1 MLPKRSSVSQEQEE
15 DPSDLSPSHLVS
27 FLTNYDET
35 HSHSSSSEPEEQ
47 ADDSDVSDEIDPD
60 DESTFSTPI
69 KRSKVGLVGNTP
81 SSKRST
87 PSKKKTPFST
97 PRKPR
102 DSSIP
107 GSSAKTRKRIRPNSE
122 DDADPTQRSK
132 NDIEVKGREEGFIR
146 MSKADNYFL
155 SQSQSKRSSLNS
167 YSTLAPPLT
176 QKQYDQLSSSRS
188 QSSSKMVQRLMG
200 DLEGR
205 SKQWEMELEEG
216 FNLLFYGFGSKRR
229 LLNKFVSTKLI
240 KKGHCV
246 VVNGH
251 FPQMGIKDI
260 LVAVE
265 DSLGIP
271 QDMDLGLSGNTPLER
286 MTNRIYSYFLPPQK
300 HSDHDGRMRNGEAG
314 TRNGMKKFSK
324 SSSAVESI
332 REETKRSKR
341 DLYLLIHNIDSPG
354 LRTSK
359 SLSILSLLSSN
370 PRIHLLASFDHI
382 HTPLLFSQTNNISP
396 SSHLGHSLSPLN
408 PSSSQLGAPSHNLP
422 SDTVD
427 PSTSVHSKQ
436 NCTTSSHKTSSSTP
450 ISSLAE
456 TLANPPISQSTIP
469 STKPATS
476 FNSGTTHER
485 EGFNFLYH
493 NITTYDDYTLELSY
507 HRLATSRLTTTS
519 TGISEEAVLQI
530 LKSVPPMAVR
540 LFKLLVE
547 KQLSGMGGVVTSLEG
562 ISKESGNATMQ
573 VVVSEGNA
581 NVDDPKEGEDVDK
594 EKEVEEGKKRNDKN
608 QIFQNGIP
616 TYAIDNDLLQG
627 LARERFIAR
636 EEDRYNTLLGE
647 FKDHGV
653 VLESLVDSEGRAG
666 RWIWVPLGRSG
677 LLRVLQSV
685 QGVE

>member
-122 DDADPTQRSK
+122 DDSDPTQRSK
-132 NDIEVKGREEGFIR
+132 YDIEVKGREEGFIR

-167 YSTLAPPLT
+167 YSTLAPPLN

-188 QSSSKMVQRLMG
+188 QSSSKVVQRLMG
-200 DLEGR
+200 DLESR
-205 SKQWEMELEEG
+205 FEQWEMELEEG

-286 MTNRIYSYFLPPQK
+286 MTNRIYSYFLPLQK

-359 SLSILSLLSSN
+359 SLSILSVLTSN

-396 SSHLGHSLSPLN
+396 SSHL
-408 PSSSQLGAPSHNLP
+408 
-422 SDTVD
+422 
-427 PSTSVHSKQ
+427 
-436 NCTTSSHKTSSSTP
+436 
-450 ISSLAE
+450 
-456 TLANPPISQSTIP
+456 
-469 STKPATS
+469 
-476 FNSGTTHER
+476 
-485 EGFNFLYH
+485 GFNFLYH

-581 NVDDPKEGEDVDK
+581 NVADPKEGEDVDK

-608 QIFQNGIP
+608 QIIQNGIP

-653 VLESLVDSEGRAG
+653 VLESLVDSEGRVG